1 MAIIAN
7 KVPVPMFFFLENTRV
22 IKLIDPGDGDS
33 FKAVV
38 EMTVPKTV
46 FDAFCEK
53 IKEQIKGGKNDR

>member
-1 MAIIAN
+1 MAIR
-7 KVPVPMFFFLENTRV
+7 VPPNPVSMIFQLENTRV
-22 IKLIDPGDGDS
+22 IKLIDPGEGDS

-38 EMTVPKTV
+38 EMTVPMDV